1 MANQTTATTSKQFSL
16 NWTDVWKGLK
26 VAVIL
31 PVLVIIQQSIEKGEF
46 SFDWKLIGLTAV
58 GGLIAY
64 LIKNFFT
71 PSEIVVKNAPKEV
84 IEDVKKGDSEV
95 VVKPK

>member
-1 MANQTTATTSKQFSL
+1 MATVTTSKQFSL
-16 NWTDVWKGLK
+16 NWQDLWKGLK

-31 PVLVIIQQSIEKGEF
+31 PILVIIQQSIEKGEF

-71 PSEIVVKNAPKEV
+71 PAEIVVKDAPKETV
-84 IEDVKKGDSEV
+84 EAVKAGEADVEV
-95 VVKPK
+95 VNK

>member
-1 MANQTTATTSKQFSL
+1 MATVTTSNRFTL
-16 NWTDVWKGLK
+16 NLNDLFKGLK

-64 LIKNFFT
+64 LIKNFFA
-71 PSEIVVKNAPKEV
+71 PAEIVMTNMKKETVDAVKDGAAEV
-84 IEDVKKGDSEV
+84 KIITQ
-95 VVKPK
+95 

>member
-1 MANQTTATTSKQFSL
+1 MATQQTTTTSKRFTL
-16 NWTDVWKGLK
+16 NWDDLWKGLK

-46 SFDWKLIGLTAV
+46 SFDWKLIGLTAI

-64 LIKNFFT
+64 LIKNFFA
-71 PSEIVVKNAPKEV
+71 PSEIVVKNAPPEV
-84 IEDVKKGDSEV
+84 VEDVKKGDSEV
-95 VVKPK
+95 VIK

>member
-1 MANQTTATTSKQFSL
+1 M
-16 NWTDVWKGLK
+16 
-26 VAVIL
+26 AVIL

-46 SFDWKLIGLTAV
+46 SLDWKLIGLTAV

-71 PSEIVVKNAPKEV
+71 PSEIVVKNASPETVDAVKE
-84 IEDVKKGDSEV
+84 GDATV
-95 VVKPK
+95 VVKHTN